1 MEIAIFFMLGML
13 LVTVAILI
21 VAVSNGMS
29 RISNTEKELTG
40 LHLIMDNGINH
51 VHRII
56 EGNRKDIDEHFNQL
70 HRVMDDRSDQA
81 VQMVSNLR
89 SATDSR
95 FDKLNL
101 YVDNQIGRL
110 ESNITTTE
118 VANKM
123 KKQQING

>member
-13 LVTVAILI
+13 LVTVAILV
-21 VAVSNGMS
+21 VAVINGMS
-29 RISNTEKELTG
+29 RISNIEKEHTG
-40 LHLIMDNGINH
+40 SQLMNDNSVSHIHRLMEDERRNINEQFNH
-51 VHRII
+51 MERAL
-56 EGNRKDIDEHFNQL
+56 DERFNSVD
-70 HRVMDDRSDQA
+70 H
-81 VQMVSNLR
+81 QMSNLR